1 MLETWLAENNP
12 SRIGDAEFAALGERL
27 APIPDSRLRRLLRES
42 GAPLAPFVRGVEQD
56 SFESLER
63 TLLALEREY
72 AEAPGRDRARACR
85 RIVIEAKDHARLAA
99 RKAAPERRAVKE
111 EMVLWMLTWLENPAA
126 FPVWLR
132 LRQSTLKQ
140 CPQIR

>member
-1 MLETWLAENNP
+1 MLQTWLAENNP
-12 SRIGDAEFAALGERL
+12 SRIDDAEFAAVRERL

-42 GAPLAPFVRGVEQD
+42 GVPLSPFARGVEQG
-56 SFESLER
+56 SFESLEQ

-72 AEAPGRDRARACR
+72 AEASDRQRARACR
-85 RIVIEAKDHARLAA
+85 RMVIEAKDHARLAA
-99 RKAAPERRAVKE
+99 RRAGADRRAMKE
-111 EMVLWMLTWLENPAA
+111 EMVLWMLTWLENPGA

-140 CPQIR
+140 WPETP